1 MKIRYFIVS
10 PGAERD
16 GRIVL
21 DGPEFHHGVRVSR
34 VRDGE
39 SVRLIDGRGGLYDA
53 RVVRIESDRAVLRV
67 LSFAQTPPPPPV
79 DIALGFIKAP
89 RLDIAVEKCTE
100 IGVRTIIPFRSERCV
115 RRGEAGEEAAA
126 LDRLRRK
133 AVASCKQ
140 SGRAHVPAIESVESL
155 DGLAGRIA
163 SYARAF
169 LADQSGAATTPPS
182 PFPGAVLG
190 IVGPE
195 GGFSAPEIERLAA
208 AGAVPVSLGAA
219 RLRAETA
226 AICLSFKLAEE
237 FRTR

>member
-1 MKIRYFIVS
+1 MKTRYFIVS

-16 GRIVL
+16 GLIVL

-53 RVVRIESDRAVLRV
+53 RVVRIESDRVVLRV
-67 LSFAQTPPPPPV
+67 LSFEHTAAPPPI
-79 DIALGFIKAP
+79 DMALGFIKAP

-100 IGVRTIIPFRSERCV
+100 IGVRTILPFRSERCV
-115 RRGEAGEEAAA
+115 RCGEAGGEAAA
-126 LDRLRRK
+126 LERLRRK

-140 SGRAHVPAIESVESL
+140 SGRAHVPAIENVESL
-155 DGLAGRIA
+155 DGLAGRIS
-163 SYARAF
+163 SYDRAF
-169 LADQSGAATTPPS
+169 LADPAGAASIPGGS
-182 PFPGAVLG
+182 LSGAVLG

-195 GGFSAPEIERLAA
+195 GGLSPAEIERLAG
-208 AGAVPVSLGAA
+208 AGAVPISLGTA

-226 AICLSFKLAEE
+226 AICLLFKLVGEYPGK
-237 FRTR
+237 